1 MYLTGVICARK
12 LVRRL
17 IIYFS
22 IMSMLMSFGPWFSL
36 FRVEW
41 VMPQSIV
48 DVLACWKGSFGHH
61 GTGAVWSAVPLYLCG
76 CFEWTNQSSR
86 ATSHILL
93 FNNKSYEK
101 LKIASSYFDTP
112 SLGMEIIMTNTTDK
126 DLQFFIYNSY
136 HNLEPFVSTV

>member
-1 MYLTGVICARK
+1 
-12 LVRRL
+12 
-17 IIYFS
+17 
-22 IMSMLMSFGPWFSL
+22 
-36 FRVEW
+36 
-41 VMPQSIV
+41 MPRSIV

-61 GTGAVWSAVPLYLCG
+61 GTGAVLSTVPLYLCG
-76 CFEWTNQSSR
+76 CFEWINQSSR

-93 FNNKSYEK
+93 FNNKSNEK
-101 LKIASSYFDTP
+101 LKIASFYFDTP